1 MSIKARIAIGLLS
14 LSAAGFVR
22 LAVQEGYTETATIPT
37 KGDRPT
43 NGLGMTLRADGS
55 PVQLGD
61 KTNPIEAMQRTLAY
75 TAKTDSKLRECV
87 TVPLHQVEFDLLSD
101 HGYQYGVG
109 VTCKSSMVRLA
120 NAGDY
125 AGACAAYLQY
135 RFAAGYDC
143 STLINGQPNKRCYG
157 VYQRSKDRRDQCMA
171 VQ

>member
-14 LSAAGFVR
+14 LSAAGFVAR
-22 LAVQEGYTETATIPT
+22 TVHEGYTDVAVIPT
-37 KGDRPT
+37 KGDKPT
-43 NGLGMTLRADGS
+43 LGFGMTERPDGS
-55 PVQLGD
+55 PVQIGD
-61 KTNPIEAMQRTLAY
+61 RTTPVLALQRTLAY
-75 TAKTDSKLRECV
+75 TAKADASLRECV
-87 TVPLHQVEFDLLSD
+87 KVPLHQIEFDLLSD

-109 VTCKSSMVRLA
+109 VTCKSGMVRLV

-125 AGACAAYLQY
+125 VGACAAYLQY

-157 VYQRSKDRRDQCMA
+157 VYQRSKDRRDQCLA